1 MPAQG
6 FLGVVAHAVA
16 GGLGA
21 GERAAELQTL
31 AGQDA
36 GVLVADALVLA
47 EQVADLAA
55 THVDVAGGNVGELAD
70 VAAQLGHER
79 LAETHHFSVGTALRV
94 EVGAALAAA
103 HGQRGQR
110 VLEDLLEAEELD
122 DTLVDGRVEAQA
134 ALVRSDGGVELHAV
148 TTVHLHLALIIGP
161 GHAELHHAL
170 RLDDALQH
178 ACLLVLRVLLDY
190 RLDGLEHLAYSLK
203 ELRLVAVALFDLSV
217 DALHI
222 LVSEHNS
229 PLNGWVINKTVL
241 L

>member
-1 MPAQG
+1 M
-6 FLGVVAHAVA
+6 
-16 GGLGA
+16 
-21 GERAAELQTL
+21 
-31 AGQDA
+31 
-36 GVLVADALVLA
+36 
-47 EQVADLAA
+47 
-55 THVDVAGGNVGELAD
+55 
-70 VAAQLGHER
+70 AAQLGHER

-122 DTLVDGRVEAQA
+122 DALVDGRVEAQA

-178 ACLLVLRVLLDY
+178 ACLLVLRVLLDH
-190 RLDGLEHLAYSLK
+190 RLDGLEHLAYSLQ

-217 DALHI
+217 DALHV